1 MTSALS
7 REDTHVLT
15 REGEGDW
22 LGRLDFPRSSFAKGR
37 GSLVPTEPTAL
48 PTPSPTNTFNAVHG
62 SLLLCSAALEA
73 CPCLAG
79 HLGPPLPPQP
89 RSVHTP
95 ACWWGTQEGHSAAL
109 PSSQGAPS
117 QAQGG
122 PRQNSATSGPHCC
135 SGTGW
140 PQDGSRIKTVKR
152 DF

>member
-1 MTSALS
+1 MSLSADPQFHGPELLSAL
-7 REDTHVLT
+7 RH
-15 REGEGDW
+15 
-22 LGRLDFPRSSFAKGR
+22 
-37 GSLVPTEPTAL
+37 
-48 PTPSPTNTFNAVHG
+48 
-62 SLLLCSAALEA
+62 LLLCHWHQLWLRD
-73 CPCLAG
+73 PVL
-79 HLGPPLPPQP
+79 
-89 RSVHTP
+89 SVLKVHQTEIKSGLVIHTQTP